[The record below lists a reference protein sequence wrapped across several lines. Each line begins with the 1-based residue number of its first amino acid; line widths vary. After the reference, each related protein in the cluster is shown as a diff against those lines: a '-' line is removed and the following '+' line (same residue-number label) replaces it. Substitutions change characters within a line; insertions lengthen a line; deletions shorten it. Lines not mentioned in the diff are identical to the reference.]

1 MPLKAYFQDANPT
14 DMQPVRG
21 LKLSVLA
28 WHLAWASFTLLGLV
42 GLLFLPVSL
51 LAGAALVA
59 MTVPGA
65 CAVILVS
72 RDDALTR
79 QGLVWIWSLCALV
92 AVSLTGGIAGP
103 GAFWIIMPLVA
114 GIVLNQRA
122 LISLGATLSFVVFLL
137 TTFIGVW
144 QNIRMPDE
152 QEGFWLS
159 VIAGFSVIV
168 GLGVALLPALR
179 ARTLRADDAEE
190 ARQRLLKMLTEQPQ
204 MVLCFDEGGKVV
216 SAYGEAPV
224 GLDLKQM
231 MALGLVASAHVPDRA
246 AVKMALEAAVAEG
259 RASVGFTPQAAIDQY
274 VLLSLRRGA
283 DNRIY
288 GVLSDASLQHARET
302 ALEAAR
308 VEAESLNQGK
318 TQFLANMSH
327 ELRTPLNAVIGFS
340 DIMRLRLFGELSPK
354 YTEYAQLIWESGQH
368 VLDMINDVLD
378 MSKIEAQKY
387 ELTLE
392 SFDLREPVSAALR
405 LIRAG
410 AHEKAIEIVSQMP
423 AQAVTVT
430 ADKRA
435 IKQICLNLLANAV
448 KFTPRGG
455 DVMLTLEQDGD
466 EVEITITDTGIGI
479 APDDL
484 SRIGQ
489 PYEQSGTAEQK
500 AMGTGLGLSLVKAMA
515 HLHGGR
521 MTLSS
526 RLGEGTTVRVTLPLG
541 RSDLSDAATDA
552 TPVEG
557 GMSLEAVARAAINP
571 LEDYTYTP
579 DTMSGFGDFV
589 IRPPKS

>member
-1 MPLKAYFQDANPT
+1 MPLKAYFQDANPAGG
-14 DMQPVRG
+14 QPVRG
-21 LKLSVLA
+21 LKLSVLV
-28 WHLAWASFTLLGLV
+28 WHLGWAAFTLAGLL

-51 LAGAALVA
+51 LPGAALVA
-59 MTVPGA
+59 MTVPGG
-65 CAVILVS
+65 CAVMLLS
-72 RDDALTR
+72 RDDAVTR
-79 QGLVWIWSLCALV
+79 QGMVWLWSACALI
-92 AVSLTGGIAGP
+92 AVSLTGGISGP
-103 GAFWIIMPLVA
+103 GSFWIIMPLVA

-122 LISLGATLSFVVFLL
+122 LITLGATLSFVVCLL
-137 TTFIGVW
+137 VTLISVW
-144 QNIRMPDE
+144 QNVRVPDD

-179 ARTLRADDAEE
+179 ARTARADDAEE
-190 ARQRLLKMLTEQPQ
+190 ARARLLKMLTEQPQ
-204 MVLCFDEGGKVV
+204 MILCFDDAGKVV

-246 AVKMALEAAVAEG
+246 AVKTALDAAVANG
-259 RASVGFTPQAAIDQY
+259 RANVGFTPHAAMDQY
-274 VLLSLRRGA
+274 ILLSLRRGA
-283 DNRIY
+283 DNRLY
-288 GVLSDASLQHARET
+288 GVLSDGSLQHARET

-308 VEAESLNQGK
+308 AEAEQLNQGK

-340 DIMRLRLFGELSPK
+340 DIMRQRLFGELSPK

-526 RLGEGTTVRVTLPLG
+526 RLGEGTTVKVTLPMG
-541 RSDLSDAATDA
+541 AASMNEAGDDAEPA
-552 TPVEG
+552 EG
-557 GMSLEAVARAAINP
+557 GTSLEAAARAAINP
-571 LEDYTYTP
+571 LEDYTNTP
-579 DTMSGFGDFV
+579 ETMSGFGDFV